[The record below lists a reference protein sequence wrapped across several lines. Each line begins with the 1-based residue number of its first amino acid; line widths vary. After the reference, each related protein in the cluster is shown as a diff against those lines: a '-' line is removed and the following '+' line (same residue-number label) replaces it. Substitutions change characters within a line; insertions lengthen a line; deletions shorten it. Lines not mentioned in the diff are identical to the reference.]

1 MGRYWSSNSAKT
13 TEERETVKGQ
23 TEYPSYFSV
32 RGFPFRAATR
42 FLAKTLVCFRS
53 APPDLELVVPA
64 ASPKD
69 QMLGKRTHRPPA
81 GVDLDGMDLW
91 ARQLLV
97 DAAAKDRGAIAGDA
111 ATLRVLW
118 DRAGHSIHT
127 TDPTPPSGSAP
138 RCGPLARRRTRMD
151 LRRQLRGSRPF
162 ELRCRHEGTRTY
174 PAWVSSRG
182 TISSAT
188 TSSRSRSS

>member
-1 MGRYWSSNSAKT
+1 MGRC
-13 TEERETVKGQ
+13 R
-23 TEYPSYFSV
+23 
-32 RGFPFRAATR
+32 
-42 FLAKTLVCFRS
+42 LVGRRHGRS
-53 APPDLELVVPA
+53 LEGAPGRA
-64 ASPKD
+64 ASPD
-69 QMLGKRTHRPPA
+69 CWPADDPALDTLIRTVAARDPARARQAALQVEQAALDLQLRHCPPA
-81 GVDLDGMDLW
+81 RVDLDGMDLW
-91 ARQLLV
+91 AWQLLV
-97 DAAAKDRGAIAGDA
+97 DAAAKDWGAIAGDA

-151 LRRQLRGSRPF
+151 LRRQLRGSQPF

>member
-1 MGRYWSSNSAKT
+1 MAAAWKARRGERRPQTAGRPDDPALDT
-13 TEERETVKGQ
+13 LI
-23 TEYPSYFSV
+23 
-32 RGFPFRAATR
+32 RAGAAR
-42 FLAKTLVCFRS
+42 DPARARQAALQVEQAAL
-53 APPDLELVVPA
+53 DLQL
-64 ASPKD
+64 
-69 QMLGKRTHRPPA
+69 RHRPPA

-97 DAAAKDRGAIAGDA
+97 DAA
-111 ATLRVLW
+111 TLRVLW

-127 TDPTPPSGSAP
+127 TDSTPPSGSAP

>member
-1 MGRYWSSNSAKT
+1 MGRCRLVGGRQGRSLEARRG
-13 TEERETVKGQ
+13 ERRPQ
-23 TEYPSYFSV
+23 TAGRPDD
-32 RGFPFRAATR
+32 PALDTLIRAVAAHDPAR
-42 FLAKTLVCFRS
+42 ARQAALQVEQAAL
-53 APPDLELVVPA
+53 DLQL
-64 ASPKD
+64 
-69 QMLGKRTHRPPA
+69 RHRPPA

-118 DRAGHSIHT
+118 DRAGHSVHT

-138 RCGPLARRRTRMD
+138 RCGPLARRRTGMD

-162 ELRCRHEGTRTY
+162 ELRCRHEGPVPIQLRSQVEARSPLRRH
-174 PAWVSSRG
+174 PADRG
-182 TISSAT
+182 HRETGAEA
-188 TSSRSRSS
+188 